1 MKIPNSKFQIPNKF
15 QNSKFKIQKFDYVKD
30 SFGMDNLK
38 FKILRFAFCI
48 LHLIIAFCILH
59 LSEAKAQTLSLSI
72 WPPLLEVTIQPGK
85 SITQVYKLRNTG
97 ETDLALT
104 SKIVPFKP
112 EGETG
117 DINLE
122 FARPPARQ
130 GTWNSEFL
138 PWFSFLNADLSL
150 GQKFFLPAGREQ
162 EVVLKIKVPAE
173 APETDYYF
181 TLLFETLPEVFLPS
195 GSGGQIEAKIGSN
208 ILLTAS
214 QTGEPKKQ
222 AKIEEFSIRNSQF
235 VIRNL
240 IIIDSFTQPQFVVRL
255 KNTGNAFFK
264 PFGSITTAGWFNQR
278 WVLDLLPEN
287 VLVNSVR
294 QIRCQKSASL
304 TTSEEN
310 TPSEK
315 QSVLPSPCHLETKF
329 LLGKYSAKL
338 EFGLDEASGEYQ
350 KEIVFWAVPLKLAA
364 GILVS
369 LVLLFVIAT
378 KLPALRK

>member
-1 MKIPNSKFQIPNKF
+1 MKIKNSKL
-15 QNSKFKIQKFDYVKD
+15 KIQN
-30 SFGMDNLK
+30 DNLK

-48 LHLIIAFCILH
+48 LHLIIAFCTL
-59 LSEAKAQTLSLSI
+59 LLNDAKAQTLSLSI

-117 DINLE
+117 DLALATPGVDLDRHTGNE
-122 FARPPARQ
+122 PQ
-130 GTWNSEFL
+130 
-138 PWFSFLNADLSL
+138 FSFLNADLVL
-150 GQKFFLPAGREQ
+150 GQKFILPAGREQ
-162 EVVLKIKVPAE
+162 EVVLKIKVPKE
-173 APETDYYF
+173 TPETDYYF
-181 TLLFETLPEVFLPS
+181 TLLFETLPGVFLPS

-208 ILLTAS
+208 ILLTVS
-214 QTGEPKKQ
+214 QTGQPKKQ
-222 AKIEEFSIRNSQF
+222 AVIEEFRLKNFQFSIFNFQF
-235 VIRNL
+235 
-240 IIIDSFTQPQFVVRL
+240 IDSFTQPQFAVRL

-294 QIRCQKSASL
+294 QIRCQKLTSL
-304 TTSEEN
+304 STGEQV

-315 QSVLPSPCHLETKF
+315 QSVLPSPCQLETKF
-329 LLGKYSAKL
+329 LLGKYSAKI
-338 EFGLDEASGEYQ
+338 EFGLDGASGEYQ
-350 KEIVFWAVPLKLAA
+350 KEIVFWAVPLKLAS